1 MKNRPKV
8 EKVSYQMREWSTLLG
23 QELLAWRGVSFRRMF
38 GMTVFYRD
46 GVVFAALPRTLAFDP
61 PSSIGF
67 KICKQSPGI
76 ARLLRSDPRIV
87 NHNQEKGWITFQING
102 SQDLAGALQ
111 WFTRAYKSCIQA
123 PSRTK

>member
-1 MKNRPKV
+1 MVHWMAQALTAHKFLSIPINTGILFGISSEIRRLSLVVLQSRHIYVVFLGKAKEELQMKNRPKV

-61 PSSIGF
+61 PS
-67 KICKQSPGI
+67 
-76 ARLLRSDPRIV
+76 
-87 NHNQEKGWITFQING
+87 
-102 SQDLAGALQ
+102 
-111 WFTRAYKSCIQA
+111 
-123 PSRTK
+123 